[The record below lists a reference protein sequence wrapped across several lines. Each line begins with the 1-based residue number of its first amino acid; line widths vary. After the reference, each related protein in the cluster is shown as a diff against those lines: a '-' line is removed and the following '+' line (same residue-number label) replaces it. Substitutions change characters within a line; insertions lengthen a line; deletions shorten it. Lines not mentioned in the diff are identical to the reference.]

1 MKARKIEVTVSVE
14 TDVDVDVDL
23 DYILDHVD
31 DCDLKEALEDRGFIV
46 LDSSE
51 YAEDRI
57 SFDEMT
63 LAIKALEADLRAPG
77 PRNND
82 VWNLVEK
89 LYRLRTL

>member
-1 MKARKIEVTVSVE
+1 MKARKISITVEVN
-14 TDVDVDVDL
+14 TDVDVDVDFE
-23 DYILDHVD
+23 YILENAED
-31 DCDLKEALEDRGFIV
+31 DDLKEALEERGFIV
-46 LDSSE
+46 LDSTE

>member
-1 MKARKIEVTVSVE
+1 MKARKISITVEVN
-14 TDVDVDVDL
+14 TDVDVDVDFE
-23 DYILDHVD
+23 YILENAED
-31 DCDLKEALEDRGFIV
+31 DDLKEALEERGFIV
-46 LDSSE
+46 LDSTE

-77 PRNND
+77 PRNLD